1 MASSVW
7 ANTMADGL
15 RRITRRS
22 LLVSMVSLAMAHTL
36 GACQT
41 AGEGDQPTMI
51 AGTARPEG
59 GFARALEVRPF
70 ELPQDHGPHPDFQTE
85 WWYYTGNM
93 QSETGEQFGFQLTFF
108 RRGLSPGVIG
118 GGRASGLAT
127 NQIYFAHFAL
137 SDIGSGEHHAYE
149 RFSRGAGD
157 LAGASGAPF
166 RVWLEDWSAQAIDE
180 EGGEVRLVASEGT
193 IGIELVLRS
202 AKPIVLHGEQG
213 LSRKSD
219 SPGNASYYLSYT
231 RMVAEGTI
239 AVEGKTVAVQGE
251 GWFDHEWS
259 TSALAPGAVGWDW
272 FALQLSDGREIM
284 LARIRNADG
293 SIDPVSGGTLVEADG
308 SPRLLAPGE
317 VEIQVLSHWK
327 SPETTAVYPSAWRVV
342 IPSAG
347 LDLQLRPWLESQE
360 MNLRIVYWEGAVRV
374 EGVSQG
380 VEVQGHGYVEL
391 TGYLRSMEGVF

>member
-1 MASSVW
+1 MAPSVC
-7 ANTMADGL
+7 ANATANGL
-15 RRITRRS
+15 RRMRCRF
-22 LLVSMVSLAMAHTL
+22 LRVRMVSLATALAL

-41 AGEGDQPTMI
+41 AEEGDRPTLI
-51 AGTARPEG
+51 AGTASPEA
-59 GFARALEVRPF
+59 GFARALEVRAF
-70 ELPQDHGPHPDFQTE
+70 QLPQDHGPHPDFQTE
-85 WWYYTGNM
+85 WWYYTGNLK
-93 QSETGEQFGFQLTFF
+93 SETGERFGFQLTFF

-137 SDIGSGEHHAYE
+137 TDIGAGEHHAYE

-157 LAGASGAPF
+157 LAGASPAPF

-180 EGGEVRLVASEGT
+180 EGGEVRLVARQGE

-213 LSRKSD
+213 LSRKSE

-231 RMVAEGTI
+231 RMQAEGSI
-239 AVEGKTVAVQGE
+239 AVEGKTIAVQGE

-272 FALQLSDGREIM
+272 FGLQLSDGRELM
-284 LARIRNADG
+284 LARIRHADG

-308 SPRLLAPGE
+308 SSRLLAPGD
-317 VEIQVLSHWK
+317 VEFQVLSYWK
-327 SPETTAVYPSAWRVV
+327 SPETAAVYPSAWRVV

-360 MNLRIVYWEGAVRV
+360 MNLSIVYWEGAVKV
-374 EGVSQG
+374 EGLSG
-380 VEVQGHGYVEL
+380 EVEVQGHGYVEL
-391 TGYLRSMEGVF
+391 TGYARSMEGVF